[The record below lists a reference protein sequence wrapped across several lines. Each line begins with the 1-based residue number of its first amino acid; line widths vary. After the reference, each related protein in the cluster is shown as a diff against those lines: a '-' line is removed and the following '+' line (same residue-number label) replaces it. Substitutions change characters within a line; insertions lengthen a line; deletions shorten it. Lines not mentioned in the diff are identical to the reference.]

1 MIVAAIPVKKL
12 TEAKSR
18 LSIRLSSQQRVSLVL
33 TLLERTVEAVRGCG
47 MVTRIA
53 LATPEP
59 ALADRLQTEL
69 ISDPGSLNGALQ
81 NAASWALRA
90 SATQLL
96 ILPGD
101 LPLISP
107 ASVRALIESGSE
119 APSITIAATR
129 DGGTGALLL
138 APPNVVPPVF
148 GHLSF
153 QHHLELARRRAVA
166 VTTPSIDAFTHDLDT
181 VEDLEALGPQIGVL
195 PLSGWR

>member
-12 TEAKSR
+12 SEAKSR
-18 LSIRLSSQQRVSLVL
+18 LSIRLSSQQRTSLVL
-33 TLLERTVEAVRGCG
+33 TLLERTVAAVRGSG
-47 MVTRIA
+47 MVARIA

-59 ALADRLQTEL
+59 ALADSLQTEL

-81 NAASWALRA
+81 NAASWATRA

-107 ASVRALIESGSE
+107 GAVEALLHSAGD
-119 APSITIAATR
+119 APGITITATR

-148 GHLSF
+148 GELSF
-153 QHHLELARRRAVA
+153 QHHLDLARRKAVA
-166 VTTPSIDAFTHDLDT
+166 VTTPSIDAFTRDLDT
-181 VEDLEALGPQIGVL
+181 VEDLEAFGPQIWGV
-195 PLSGWR
+195 PT

>member
-1 MIVAAIPVKKL
+1 MIFAAIPVKKL

-18 LSIRLSSQQRVSLVL
+18 LSVRLSSEQRASLVL
-33 TLLERTVEAVRGCG
+33 TLLERTVEAVRGSG

-59 ALADRLQTEL
+59 ALADRLQTDL

-81 NAASWALRA
+81 NATSWALRA

-107 ASVRALIESGSE
+107 GAVEALLRSARE
-119 APSITIAATR
+119 APSITITATR

-148 GHLSF
+148 GERSF
-153 QHHLELARRRAVA
+153 QHHLDLARRKAVA
-166 VTTPSIDAFTHDLDT
+166 VTTPSIDAFTRDLDT
-181 VEDLEALGPQIGVL
+181 MEDLEAFGPLVWGL
-195 PLSGWR
+195 PT

>member
-1 MIVAAIPVKKL
+1 
-12 TEAKSR
+12 
-18 LSIRLSSQQRVSLVL
+18 
-33 TLLERTVEAVRGCG
+33 

-59 ALADRLQTEL
+59 ALADRLQTDL

-81 NAASWALRA
+81 NATSWALRA

-107 ASVRALIESGSE
+107 GAVEALLRSAREV
-119 APSITIAATR
+119 PSITMTATR

-148 GHLSF
+148 GERSF
-153 QHHLELARRRAVA
+153 QHHLDLARRKAVA
-166 VTTPSIDAFTHDLDT
+166 VTTPSIDAFTRDLDT
-181 VEDLEALGPQIGVL
+181 MEDLEAFGPLVWGL
-195 PLSGWR
+195 PT

>member
-18 LSIRLSSQQRVSLVL
+18 LSTRLSSQQRTSLVL
-33 TLLERTVEAVRGCG
+33 TLLERTVAAVRGSG

-81 NAASWALRA
+81 NAASWAVRA

-96 ILPGD
+96 ILPSD

-107 ASVRALIESGSE
+107 GAVEALLRSAGDG
-119 APSITIAATR
+119 PGITITATR

-148 GHLSF
+148 GELSF
-153 QHHLELARRRAVA
+153 QHHLDLARRKAVA

-181 VEDLEALGPQIGVL
+181 VEDLEAFGPQVWGV
-195 PLSGWR
+195 RT